1 MAMKFSEMTHRI
13 STYVKKSAN
22 SETSVVVM
30 HNKSKYPAH
39 EKFKNKFHLT
49 VSAYGS
55 ARERL
60 LAPSVVILNVVHN
73 TLLQNISEKGHFNVS
88 GKENDPWKE
97 LIPNTK
103 DTTR

>member
-1 MAMKFSEMTHRI
+1 MKFSEMTHRI
-13 STYVKKSAN
+13 STHDVKKSVN
-22 SETSVVVM
+22 SENALAVM

-39 EKFKNKFHLT
+39 EKFKIKFYPT
-49 VSAYGS
+49 VPAYES

-60 LAPSVVILNVVHN
+60 LAPSVIILNVLHN
-73 TLLQNISEKGHFNVS
+73 TLLQNVSEKEHFNVT
-88 GKENDPWKE
+88 GKE

>member
-1 MAMKFSEMTHRI
+1 
-13 STYVKKSAN
+13 
-22 SETSVVVM
+22 M

-39 EKFKNKFHLT
+39 EKFKNTFYPI
-49 VSAYGS
+49 VPAYES

-60 LAPSVVILNVVHN
+60 LAPSVIILNVLHN
-73 TLLQNISEKGHFNVS
+73 TLLQNVSEKGHFNVS
-88 GKENDPWKE
+88 GKE